1 MHHGRRARN
10 LDIAGQPVMREPTQL
25 ERMATLEVEVHHL
38 SEAVSNIAASQKSMD
53 EKLTAIVS
61 LKDQG
66 RGVLWLLG
74 IIWASGVLGGLVALW
89 HWLKG

>member
-10 LDIAGQPVMREPTQL
+10 LDIAGQPVMREPTQH
-25 ERMATLEVEVHHL
+25 ERMATLEVEVRHL
-38 SEAVSNIAASQKSMD
+38 TEAVSNIAASQKSMD

-66 RGVLWLLG
+66 RGVL
-74 IIWASGVLGGLVALW
+74 
-89 HWLKG
+89 

>member
-1 MHHGRRARN
+1 
-10 LDIAGQPVMREPTQL
+10 
-25 ERMATLEVEVHHL
+25 
-38 SEAVSNIAASQKSMD
+38 MD